1 MLVLSGIGFALLIAA
16 GVAALYMANR
26 AAEAEQWIVHTMD
39 VRRGARVILVQ
50 LLNAETG
57 QRGFVLS
64 ENETFLEPFNRAEAS
79 LQVAI
84 AELLALTSDSPDQ
97 QERVR
102 NLKPN
107 IAALM
112 EKFRR
117 TVTLVHQGQR
127 GAAVAIVNTGVGRD
141 LMNRVRTDLDTIFA
155 HETDRLVGRRANAR
169 ALRGWALA
177 LIGLCLAAASGLA
190 VLALRSTLHYVG
202 RLEAEAKL
210 RRETEDTLRQ
220 AQKLEAVGQ
229 LTGGIAHD
237 FNNLLTIIVGNLDT
251 MQRRMAQETS
261 DLAARLKG
269 PVDSAVQGARSAAQ
283 LITGCSH
290 SHVGR
295 HWSQSASISTVSSR
309 ACPTCCGGRWA
320 RPSTSRPSSALAC
333 GGHLRTP
340 TSSRTL

>member
-26 AAEAEQWIVHTMD
+26 ASEAEQWIVRTMD
-39 VRRGARVILVQ
+39 VRRSARVILVQ

-64 ENETFLEPFNRAEAS
+64 ENVTFLEPFNRAEAS

-84 AELLALTSDSPDQ
+84 AELLALTSDSSDQ

-102 NLKPN
+102 NLKPK
-107 IAALM
+107 IEALM

-117 TVTLVHQGQR
+117 TVTLVRQGQR
-127 GAAVAIVNTGVGRD
+127 GEAVAIVNTGLGRD
-141 LMNRVRTDLDTIFA
+141 LMNSVRTDLDMIFA
-155 HETDRLVGRRANAR
+155 HETDLLVGRRANAR

-190 VLALRSTLHYVG
+190 VLVLRSTLHYVG

-261 DLAARLKG
+261 DLATRLG
-269 PVDSAVQGARSAAQ
+269 SSGDRVGDLRHLTAA
-283 LITGCSH
+283 
-290 SHVGR
+290 
-295 HWSQSASISTVSSR
+295 A
-309 ACPTCCGGRWA
+309 TCR
-320 RPSTSRPSSALAC
+320 
-333 GGHLRTP
+333 
-340 TSSRTL
+340 